1 MAWLFVHYLHSLSII
16 TLLLAMHYL
25 AHNMM
30 YANTRKFVHS
40 SLFSLNTHILGG
52 LPFIIAYIIVFVDI
66 VETRDSLLVQ

>member
-1 MAWLFVHYLHSLSII
+1 
-16 TLLLAMHYL
+16 MHYL